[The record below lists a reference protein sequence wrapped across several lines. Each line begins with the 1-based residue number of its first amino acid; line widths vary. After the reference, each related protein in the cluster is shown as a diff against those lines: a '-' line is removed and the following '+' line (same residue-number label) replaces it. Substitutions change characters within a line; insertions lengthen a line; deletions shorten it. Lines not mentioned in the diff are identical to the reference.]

1 MEHFLSEK
9 KLREMD
15 FKEMCQ
21 QSPST
26 WKGIMSKTKPFLMWL
41 GFDSKHFSKFPSIY
55 KYKELFFS
63 FCIKSQNCSSYI
75 FIKAVLFQETKVT
88 IICKAFSLSISYL
101 NTDVTANL
109 LSYLLV
115 VADIHFP
122 ELVKQIFGGTSFFIF
137 IVAFLFVDKNIE
149 NN

>member
-15 FKEMCQ
+15 FKEMCL

-63 FCIKSQNCSSYI
+63 FCIKSQNCSSYT
-75 FIKAVLFQETKVT
+75 FVKAVLFQETKVT
-88 IICKAFSLSISYL
+88 IICKAFSLSNGCYSQSFELFIS
-101 NTDVTANL
+101 
-109 LSYLLV
+109 SC
-115 VADIHFP
+115 
-122 ELVKQIFGGTSFFIF
+122 
-137 IVAFLFVDKNIE
+137 
-149 NN
+149 